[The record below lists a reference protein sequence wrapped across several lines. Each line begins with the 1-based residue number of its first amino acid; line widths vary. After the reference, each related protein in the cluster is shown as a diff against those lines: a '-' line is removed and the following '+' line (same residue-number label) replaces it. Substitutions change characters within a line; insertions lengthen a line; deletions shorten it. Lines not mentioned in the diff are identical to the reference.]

1 MINTLNQKRQ
11 IFQKQLLQA
20 IEEYH
25 YRFTR
30 YNADYSIV
38 FAYISE
44 EDGDLSACR
53 GHIRESDMILFFQ
66 TNFCAM
72 IFDNTNEEHGIKAA
86 NNLLTRIQNHFFS
99 KHLYMVIINATT
111 EQSAFQMVH
120 DLFDLLT
127 FALEHHMDNLVV
139 DSSQIILD

>member
-11 IFQKQLLQA
+11 IFQKQLLQE
-20 IEEYH
+20 IQEYH

-30 YNADYSIV
+30 YHVNYSIV

-53 GHIRESDMILFFQ
+53 GHIRESDKILFFQ

-72 IFDNTNEEHGIKAA
+72 LFDNTNEEQGIKAA
-86 NNLLTRIQNHFFS
+86 NNLLARIQNRFFA
-99 KHLYMVIINATT
+99 KHLYMAIINATT
-111 EQSAFQMVH
+111 EQSEFQMVH

-127 FALEHHMDNLVV
+127 FALEHRMDNLVV
-139 DSSQIILD
+139 DSSQIIFD

>member
-1 MINTLNQKRQ
+1 MINTLNQNRP
-11 IFQKQLLQA
+11 IFQKQLLQS

-25 YRFTR
+25 YRFSR
-30 YNADYSIV
+30 YHADYSIL

-44 EDGDLSACR
+44 EDGDLSICS
-53 GHIRESDMILFFQ
+53 GHIRESDTILFFQ

-72 IFDNTNEEHGIKAA
+72 IFDNTNEEQGIKAA
-86 NNLLTRIQNHFFS
+86 NNLLTRIQNRFFA
-99 KHLYMVIINATT
+99 KHLYMAIINATA
-111 EQSAFQMVH
+111 EQSEFQMVH

-127 FALEHHMDNLVV
+127 FALEHRMDNLVV